1 MKAAL
6 EISMYP
12 LDQQYEG
19 PILQFIECLHQYE
32 GLEIHT
38 NRMSTQIFGEYE
50 LVMEAIRKEMKKAF
64 EAGTTTSFVMKL
76 LNI

>member
-12 LDQQYEG
+12 LNKQYED
-19 PILQFIECLHQYE
+19 PILQFIERLHQYK
-32 GLEIHT
+32 GLEIST
-38 NRMSTQIFGEYE
+38 NRMSTQVFGEYE
-50 LVMEAIRKEMKKAF
+50 LIMEAIGREMKNSF
-64 EAGTTTSFVMKL
+64 EAGETTSFVMKL